1 MTRLTK
7 DNWPG
12 KILMGRNWV
21 DVLPKNE
28 EEVVMFRLKSKG
40 FTLIELMIVVAIIG
54 ILAAI
59 AIPKF
64 AQMLEKSKEGAT
76 KGNLGSMKSAA
87 SIYYGDTEGTWP
99 STLNSVTIYSFS
111 KYLDQVPLV
120 KVTGA
125 FDANTGTGA
134 AAVKPTGNT
143 VAYTAMAGVP
153 ALKATGW
160 LYDSSFGNIY
170 VNSTL
175 KDSKAIP
182 YSFYGFE

>member
-1 MTRLTK
+1 M
-7 DNWPG
+7 
-12 KILMGRNWV
+12 I
-21 DVLPKNE
+21 
-28 EEVVMFRLKSKG
+28 RLKAKG

-76 KGNLGSMKSAA
+76 KGNLGSIKSAA
-87 SIYYGDTEGTWP
+87 SIYYGDTEGVWP
-99 STLNSVTIYSFS
+99 TTLDSHTVYSFS
-111 KYLDQVPLV
+111 KYLDSIPLV
-120 KVTGA
+120 KVTSA
-125 FDANTGTGA
+125 FDANGA
-134 AAVKPTGNT
+134 NAKPTGSIVT
-143 VAYTAMAGVP
+143 WTTMGSVP
-153 ALKATGW
+153 VGLKTGW
-160 LYDSSFGNIY
+160 LYDSSFGSVY